1 MALEATPASVATD
14 GNLCITFVDDA
25 ANPLSVADLDTGV
38 DITYSLTPSGFTH
51 TVNENSVDDPRLTLK
66 QTFNSPG
73 TSTETLALQYVWS
86 NDTNSAYVALPE
98 NTKGFLVVRAAVPNA
113 TAYTTGQKV
122 DVLTILTGKQRKD
135 APTANGLF
143 TVSQNVYIKDVT
155 KVDQALVA

>member
-14 GNLCITFVDDA
+14 GNLRITFVDDA

-73 TSTETLALQYVWS
+73 TSTFCPVVYAVAFGTAARTTRNPFVFS
-86 NDTNSAYVALPE
+86 GSA
-98 NTKGFLVVRAAVPNA
+98 T
-113 TAYTTGQKV
+113 
-122 DVLTILTGKQRKD
+122 
-135 APTANGLF
+135 
-143 TVSQNVYIKDVT
+143 
-155 KVDQALVA
+155 